1 MVWLGLL
8 KVNFINHIGISLSL
22 SFYKEFS
29 TLHLWGNNPYGI
41 ELLRFMREKDYAF
54 LDNNCNLDNRCRS
67 IIWKE
72 WLWWHS
78 EFLAIFLFE
87 HHRIYEKNAFQS
99 DYEASLHKLFFC
111 LRKPQLWTPLSSLY
125 LTIPL
130 FSLFFSLYHTSFIL
144 PTSHPTSIPL
154 LLLTSLSV
162 SQKTIYKS
170 LLDFFHFS
178 PSKHKIIIN
187 LNNRNYSINICQNT
201 QRTTNIAFYP
211 RFFHF
216 SFRFVFQ
223 SLSCSLKLTSS
234 TWQKY
239 QISRYFSNIFL

>member
-1 MVWLGLL
+1 MLIFSKLYNIFLSHFILKNGLSWTVVWLGLL

-87 HHRIYEKNAFQS
+87 HHRIYEKNTFQS

-111 LRKPQLWTPLSSLY
+111 LRKPQLWTPLSLLS
-125 LTIPL
+125 
-130 FSLFFSLYHTSFIL
+130 TSQFL
-144 PTSHPTSIPL
+144 
-154 LLLTSLSV
+154 
-162 SQKTIYKS
+162 
-170 LLDFFHFS
+170 FS
-178 PSKHKIIIN
+178 PSFLTLPYILHSTYFSSHLYSPPPTYSSPCLSRNN
-187 LNNRNYSINICQNT
+187 LQISSW
-201 QRTTNIAFYP
+201 
-211 RFFHF
+211 FFPFF
-216 SFRFVFQ
+216 SFITQNNHKSQQPQLFHQ
-223 SLSCSLKLTSS
+223 HSP
-234 TWQKY
+234 KY
-239 QISRYFSNIFL
+239 SKNH

>member
-1 MVWLGLL
+1 MLYNIFLSHYTLKNGLSWTMVWLWLL

-29 TLHLWGNNPYGI
+29 TLHLLGKNPYGI

-78 EFLAIFLFE
+78 DFLAIFLFE

-111 LRKPQLWTPLSSLY
+111 LRKPQLWTPLSPLY

-130 FSLFFSLYHTSFIL
+130 FSLFSHFTIHPSFY
-144 PTSHPTSIPL
+144 L
-154 LLLTSLSV
+154 LLIPPLFPSPYLLLSLSLKK
-162 SQKTIYKS
+162 QFTNLFLI
-170 LLDFFHFS
+170 FS
-178 PSKHKIIIN
+178 
-187 LNNRNYSINICQNT
+187 
-201 QRTTNIAFYP
+201 
-211 RFFHF
+211 
-216 SFRFVFQ
+216 
-223 SLSCSLKLTSS
+223 
-234 TWQKY
+234 
-239 QISRYFSNIFL
+239 IFLLHNTK